1 MRVLVVDDDQ
11 ALRRAVGRALEFE
24 GYLVEVAE
32 DGAQAL
38 AVFERADP
46 PFDVVVLD
54 LLMPNLDGM
63 ATCRMLRAGSSVP
76 ILMLT
81 ARDAIGDRVDGLD
94 AGADDYLVKPFELA
108 ELTARLRALLRRT
121 TESAGPLRYGDLELD
136 LGEHRVH
143 RAGRQIEL
151 TKIEFSLLEFLLA
164 NPRRVVDRATIYR
177 QVWGYDI
184 DLASNSL
191 EVYISALRRKIEA
204 GDRPRLIQTV
214 RGIGYALRAEP

>member
-1 MRVLVVDDDQ
+1 VLVVDDDQ
-11 ALRRAVGRALEFE
+11 ALRRAVARALEFE

-38 AVFERADP
+38 TIFEEADP

-63 ATCRMLRAGSSVP
+63 ATCRMLRATSSVP

-121 TESAGPLRYGDLELD
+121 TDSAGPLSYGDLELD
-136 LGEHRVH
+136 PGEHRVH

-151 TKIEFSLLEFLLA
+151 TKIEFSLLELLLA
-164 NPRRVVDRATIYR
+164 NPRRVLDRATIYR

-191 EVYISALRRKIEA
+191 EVYISSLRRKIEA
-204 GDRPRLIQTV
+204 GNHPRLIQTV
-214 RGIGYALRAEP
+214 RGIGYALREEP

>member
-1 MRVLVVDDDQ
+1 VLVVDDDV
-11 ALRRAVGRALEFE
+11 ALRRAVARALGFE
-24 GYLVEVAE
+24 RYLVEVAE

-38 AVFERADP
+38 AIFEGADP

-63 ATCRMLRAGSSVP
+63 ATCRMLRATSSVP

-81 ARDAIGDRVDGLD
+81 ARDAVSDCVDGLD

-121 TESAGPLRYGDLELD
+121 TESAGPLRYGELKLD
-136 LGEHRVH
+136 PSEHRVY
-143 RAGRQIEL
+143 RAGQQIEL

-164 NPRRVVDRATIYR
+164 NSRKVLARATIYE

-184 DLASNSL
+184 DLSSNSL
-191 EVYISALRRKIEA
+191 EVYISSLRRKIEA
-204 GDRPRLIQTV
+204 GGRPRLIQTI
-214 RGIGYALRAEP
+214 RGIGYALREEP